1 MSMTPQL
8 QKRISISTS
17 TSKKIKL
24 SHWELKWLPFLFLLA
39 RNMVFLRSW
48 DKWLRCLFNI
58 SSRPQLPV
66 RVLLAQVP
74 YTKPSSSGS
83 WFVLPYVIQ
92 RLVLIFFFFFCK
104 VTFLPAALGSPL
116 FPLPSTSSSHR
127 AMNTLDLH
135 QMCLPLAILFL
146 LSTVNFHLHHT

>member
-92 RLVLIFFFFFCK
+92 RLVLIFFFFFLSLFICQQHW
-104 VTFLPAALGSPL
+104 VHRSFLSLPPPVLTGPWTLWTFTRCVCLWLY
-116 FPLPSTSSSHR
+116 SSFY
-127 AMNTLDLH
+127 L
-135 QMCLPLAILFL
+135 Q
-146 LSTVNFHLHHT
+146 